1 MDVTADSALPRRP
14 ELLRA
19 QQPMDAPHPLQ
30 MVMQLL
36 LSPKTPPMLQLQQA
50 PSARGHSLISD
61 GALEP
66 EDLGSDNRVGSVGR
80 LKAIKSQCLGLF
92 TSLHIEETVLPWV
105 DKHNN
110 INCDMMTV
118 VLVMYCW

>member
-1 MDVTADSALPRRP
+1 
-14 ELLRA
+14 
-19 QQPMDAPHPLQ
+19 MDAPHPLQ

-66 EDLGSDNRVGSVGR
+66 EDLGSDNKVGSVGR
-80 LKAIKSQCLGLF
+80 LKAWDFSPLYTLKRPCSLGW
-92 TSLHIEETVLPWV
+92 TNTTISIV
-105 DKHNN
+105 
-110 INCDMMTV
+110 I
-118 VLVMYCW
+118 

>member
-36 LSPKTPPMLQLQQA
+36 LSPKTPPMLQLQA
-50 PSARGHSLISD
+50 PSARGHSLLSD

-66 EDLGSDNRVGSVGR
+66 GDLGSDNRVGSVGR
-80 LKAIKSQCLGLF
+80 LKAI
-92 TSLHIEETVLPWV
+92 
-105 DKHNN
+105 
-110 INCDMMTV
+110 
-118 VLVMYCW
+118 